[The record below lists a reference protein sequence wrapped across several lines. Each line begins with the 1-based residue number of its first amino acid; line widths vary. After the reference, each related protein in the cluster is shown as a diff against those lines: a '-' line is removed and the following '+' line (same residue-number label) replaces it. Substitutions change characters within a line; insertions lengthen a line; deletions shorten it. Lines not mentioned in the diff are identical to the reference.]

1 MALADDGGSSVVI
14 CTKDRTDDLL
24 TCIASLEAQTVSF
37 RELIIVDASGGD
49 RLHQILEEHMR
60 SSPLPHKYLHTEPS
74 TTRQR
79 NLGAEMAAG
88 ERLFFFD
95 DDVVLQPD
103 YHEKILEA
111 YRSPDFH
118 NIGGVTGR
126 ELHSLAQ
133 SPFREMLNRIFLHH
147 RTIPHGKGRL
157 LPTGNAVLVH
167 HPQEISTAAAFS
179 GFNMSFPKDVFM
191 RHKFDENMTGYAL
204 GEDVDLS
211 LRIGR
216 EHCLLQT
223 PFAGIY
229 HNHSPRGRD
238 SWRLLGEKSVVNH
251 YYIFRKNFA
260 PSVTGTLLL
269 IWVELGFL
277 VKALVSGIP
286 RLSFQEVG
294 GVLAGYR
301 KILTG
306 KVTVPRDP
314 RAVPRS

>member
-1 MALADDGGSSVVI
+1 MAVTDGGGSSVVI

-24 TCIASLEAQTVSF
+24 ECIASLEAQTVPF
-37 RELIIVDASGGD
+37 RELVVVDASGND
-49 RLHQILEEHMR
+49 HLHQILEERMR
-60 SSPLPHKYLHTEPS
+60 SSVLSHKYLHTEPS

-79 NLGAEMAAG
+79 NLGAELADG

-111 YRSPDFH
+111 YCSPQFH

-126 ELHSLAQ
+126 ELHPLAQ

-167 HPQEISTAAAFS
+167 DPQEISTAAVFS

-204 GEDVDLS
+204 GEDVDLT

-216 EHCLLQT
+216 ECCLLQT
-223 PFAGIY
+223 PFAGIL

-251 YYIFRKNFA
+251 YYIFRKNFT
-260 PSVTGTLLL
+260 PSVPRLLVL
-269 IWVELGFL
+269 LWVEFGFS
-277 VKALVSGIP
+277 VKAFLSGM
-286 RLSFQEVG
+286 RQFSFQELR
-294 GVLAGYR
+294 GVLTGYA

-306 KVTVPRDP
+306 KVTVPRHP
-314 RAVPRS
+314 RPVSRS